1 MFETFLAA
9 PLHFTIEFVGLVV
22 FAGAVFLVPAR
33 RNLIPNP
40 AGARAVAL
48 GAVLLAAASVLHGAE
63 FIRSESD
70 DVLVGLYGVGAS
82 SFLAGVIGGGS
93 PKARVGVLGV
103 AAVLLGASVLTAA
116 GSPDQT
122 VEVGGSGGSFWLA
135 HVLRAAAYG
144 AVLVWLWAGVRAS
157 VRTRFVAAYAALLVV
172 VVLALSTTLTGVIT
186 ANVEREELDRVSTQ
200 LGGATASIDDQE
212 STLSS
217 FVRLIAGSDAVRAG
231 VADGSKVEE
240 LAASFTRPGPFRLDL
255 VVFTTPE
262 GGLLGYAGEGPE
274 LGGAERETRR
284 LRRADVLSVLGSPV
298 LRDDVIEEG
307 RELAVSIDRIDDE
320 TIALLAVGE
329 VLDPAVPGRRAG
341 IVAAVNY
348 LDRFTVEE
356 ISSDL
361 RPAVATLFVDG
372 RAVASELPVDDL
384 SELSLPQQARA
395 GATGED
401 AVTLKQVIGS
411 GSYFS
416 AFAPLDAV
424 QGRPTLGL
432 SSPAEIIATTRSD
445 VIRSLFLVAL
455 GVGAIALVLAWV
467 SGRRI
472 TRPIQDLTAT
482 ARAVREGDLSAR
494 APVSGSDEV
503 GQLGETFNQMTAS
516 LVATTRE
523 EQALRARIEAIIQSM
538 ADGLVAVDADG
549 KVLAFNIEAE
559 LLTGTGAEHAMG
571 RSIDDVLAVVDGNG
585 ERVALPIHSLTEG
598 AVSGV
603 YIARPHGSPVP
614 VSVTS
619 AVLRDADDAAAGGV
633 AVIRDMTRE
642 HEIEKLKGEFLS
654 NISHE
659 LRTPLTP
666 IKGYAE
672 LLAGKEMPPD
682 RVRTFAEGIVDATRR
697 LERIVALLVDFSALD
712 AGKLAPRSGSV
723 DVASLVRTLAD
734 EWRIRA
740 HRHDVVA
747 DVEEGLPAV
756 TGDERLLRRT
766 LEEILDNAVKF
777 SPQGGTIRLEA
788 RGISMNGVDAS
799 SGVQV
804 VVSDEG
810 IGIPTEDLPTIFTD
824 FHQVDASET
833 RSYGGLGLGLAFVQR
848 IIAAHQ
854 GDVAVESEP
863 ERGTRLTITIPAVAG
878 VGDEP
883 R

>member
-1 MFETFLAA
+1 MFETFLAV
-9 PLHFTIEFVGLVV
+9 PLHFTIEFVGFVV

-33 RNLIPNP
+33 PVLIPNP
-40 AGARAVAL
+40 TGARAVAL
-48 GAVLLAAASVLHGAE
+48 GAAFLAVACVLHGAE
-63 FIRSESD
+63 FIPSESGS
-70 DVLVGLYGVGAS
+70 VLVGLYGVGAA

-93 PKARVGVLGV
+93 PKARVGALGIAALLLAASVMV
-103 AAVLLGASVLTAA
+103 AAASPERTLGA
-116 GSPDQT
+116 
-122 VEVGGSGGSFWLA
+122 GGQSGTFWLA
-135 HVLRAAAYG
+135 HALRAASYG
-144 AVLVWLWAGVRAS
+144 AVAVWLWAGVRTS
-157 VRTRFVAAYAALLVV
+157 VRSRFIAAYVALLVV

-186 ANVEREELDRVSTQ
+186 ANVEREELDRIATQ

-212 STLSS
+212 ATLSS
-217 FVRLIAGSDAVRAG
+217 FVRLIAGSDTVRSG
-231 VADGSKVEE
+231 VADGTSLDD
-240 LAASFTRPGPFRLDL
+240 LAESFTAPGPFRLDM

-262 GGLLGYAGEGPE
+262 GGLLGFAGETPA
-274 LGGAERETRR
+274 LGGVDPETRR
-284 LRRADVLSVLGSPV
+284 LQRADVVPVLVSPV

-307 RELAVSIDRIDDE
+307 RELAASIDRIADD
-320 TIALLAVGE
+320 TIASVAAGE
-329 VLDPAVPGRRAG
+329 VLDPSIPGRRAG
-341 IVAAVNY
+341 IVVAADY
-348 LDRFTVEE
+348 LDGLTIEE

-361 RPAVATLFVDG
+361 RPAVATLFADG
-372 RAVASELPVDDL
+372 HAIASELPVDDL
-384 SELSLPQQARA
+384 SDIVLPQQASDA
-395 GATGED
+395 PTDED
-401 AVTLKQVIGS
+401 PVTLKQVIGS
-411 GSYFS
+411 ESYFS

-424 QGRPTLGL
+424 EGRPILGL

-445 VIRSLFLVAL
+445 VIRGLFLVAL
-455 GVGAIALVLAWV
+455 GVGTIALVLAWV

-472 TRPIQDLTAT
+472 TKPIQDLTAT

-494 APVSGSDEV
+494 APVSGTDEV

-523 EQALRARIEAIIQSM
+523 EQSLRARIEGIIQSM
-538 ADGLVAVDADG
+538 ADGLVAVDRDG
-549 KVLAFNIEAE
+549 NVLAFNIEAE
-559 LLTGTGAEHAMG
+559 LLTGKRAEQAMG
-571 RSIDDVLAVVDGNG
+571 RPIGDVLVVVDGNG
-585 ERVALPIHSLTEG
+585 ERVALPIHSLSEG

-619 AVLRDADDAAAGGV
+619 AVLRRADDSADGGV

-672 LLAGKEMPPD
+672 LLAAKEMPSD
-682 RVRTFAEGIVDATRR
+682 RVHVFSEGIVEATGK

-723 DVASLVRTLAD
+723 DVASLVASLAE
-734 EWRIRA
+734 EWRART
-740 HRHDVVA
+740 HRHEVVTSI
-747 DVEEGLPAV
+747 EQGLPAV

-777 SPQGGTIRLEA
+777 SPQGGTIKLEA
-788 RGISMNGVDAS
+788 RGISMNGLEAS
-799 SGVQV
+799 SAVQV

-833 RSYGGLGLGLAFVQR
+833 RTYGGLGLGLAFVQR
-848 IIAAHQ
+848 IVAAHQ

-863 ERGTRLTITIPAVAG
+863 ERGTRLTITIPAVDPAAG
-878 VGDEP
+878 G